1 MDMSDSNY
9 DGDSNEEKDEIT
21 RSLASVPKAVVA
33 RLSLYLRELQILLRQ
48 GCETV
53 SSIQLGKVLGFTD
66 AQVRKDLAF
75 FGQFGYP
82 GIGYRCAEL
91 VNEIKKIMG
100 TDRQWSVALI
110 GCGNLG
116 RALLGYRGFHQ
127 KGFKIVAAFDI
138 DPAKTESDFE
148 GIPVFDIDEMPKL
161 AIEHQIR
168 LAILAVPANA
178 ANEVAEKVSSA
189 GIQGILNFA
198 PVTLN
203 PIDGVSA
210 VGVDLAIEL
219 EQLCYSVVK
228 KKDDENQ

>member
-1 MDMSDSNY
+1 M
-9 DGDSNEEKDEIT
+9 GVAEG
-21 RSLASVPKAVVA
+21 RVRVVN
-33 RLSLYLRELQILLRQ
+33 
-48 GCETV
+48 V
-53 SSIQLGKVLGFTD
+53 
-66 AQVRKDLAF
+66 
-75 FGQFGYP
+75 
-82 GIGYRCAEL
+82 GIGL
-91 VNEIKKIMG
+91 
-100 TDRQWSVALI
+100 DLS
-110 GCGNLG
+110 
-116 RALLGYRGFHQ
+116 Q

-148 GIPVFDIDEMPKL
+148 EIPVFDIDEMPKL

>member
-1 MDMSDSNY
+1 MSKD
-9 DGDSNEEKDEIT
+9 EPEKDDSPDRKSGEI

-138 DPAKTESDFE
+138 DPSKTESDFE
-148 GIPVFDIDEMPKL
+148 GIPVYDIDELPRL
-161 AIEHQIR
+161 AEEHQIR
-168 LAILAVPANA
+168 LAILAVPAVA
-178 ANEVAEKVSSA
+178 ANEVADKVSTA

-203 PIDGVSA
+203 SIAGVSS

-228 KKDDENQ
+228 KKHEEND

>member
-1 MDMSDSNY
+1 MENSESE
-9 DGDSNEEKDEIT
+9 SQPEKPDEV
-21 RSLASVPKAVVA
+21 RSLASVPKAVVV
-33 RLSLYLRELQILLRQ
+33 RLSLYLRELQLLLLQ

-66 AQVRKDLAF
+66 AQVRKDLAY

-91 VNEIKKIMG
+91 VTEIKKIMG

-116 RALLGYRGFHQ
+116 RALLGYRGFLQ
-127 KGFKIVAAFDI
+127 KGFKIVAAFDV
-138 DPAKTESDFE
+138 DTAKVESNFE
-148 GIPVFDIDEMPKL
+148 GIPVFNIDELGRL
-161 AIEHQIR
+161 AKEFNIR
-168 LAILAVPANA
+168 LAILAVPAAA
-178 ANEVAEKVSSA
+178 ANEVAEKVAEA
-189 GIQGILNFA
+189 GIHGILNFA

-203 PIDGVSA
+203 SIDGVSS

-228 KKDDENQ
+228 KKDDENA